1 MIIDERE
8 HRGGKRERKRT
19 GRVSYAY
26 LVTLNALGASLTQAG
41 VLAQLYCRS
50 LTLLLLLLLLLPIMT
65 VDHQVGVV
73 ADAAAAAPSGS

>member
-50 LTLLLLLLLLLPIMT
+50 LTLLLLLLLLPIMT